1 MKYEPAPEF
10 NLASGNLIFPSILSP
25 NEEVQFF
32 LRGFFNRLKLYS
44 PLAGAIIQT
53 YLWNQKQQ

>member
-53 YLWNQKQQ
+53 YLWN